1 MKNDILSR
9 ILSWAS
15 VLFLLLFFPIYDSV
29 SSSGSRWLVSIL
41 AISVVAGSGIFSF
54 LGSKKEERETN
65 LLLSSAL
72 GVLGLVLYFLRIYLE
87 DLSVRKGSG
96 SEWIGSLR
104 EFLLVLLVLSVIG
117 SSALGLLREWERISS
132 ENQSS
137 LKGKKQGLVRHFF
150 LGAGILLL
158 VVILANYISV
168 IKNHNFDLSSK
179 GQFSFSPEAKKILK
193 QIPEGA
199 EVDIVAFYPRPL
211 ENAPSSDK
219 SNALALR
226 RIRPDLEILLGQ
238 LGSIHPGFKVK
249 FINAD
254 VELDELAEF
263 GQVSNGNVLVRFRKK
278 DASAG
283 PYPEQKVSVK
293 DKTEFEEFERKL
305 VQAFMNVTTKE
316 RKAYFTQSNGER
328 YSAIFQNLP
337 NEKLTRLSAGL
348 SFLNFHVDGIGF
360 KENWPPKV
368 PEDADVLVIIGPTVP
383 FGPEARQAILE
394 YIRKKKGKLFI
405 TIEPKGGE
413 NFDWLLESTGQVF
426 VKATLSQIP
435 SQPGVVV
442 TKAFRKHAIEESL
455 SKKDLGVVYPYSG
468 YFIAKPTPVVPEKP
482 LEPYVLLESGADSY
496 LDTNGNGKQD
506 TGEEKKNVPLAILL
520 KTPKE
525 VSGVSQSTPEIANPA
540 DATPPPAP
548 STPEMD
554 PADEGR
560 VVIFSGTSWLT
571 DQYIQYAA
579 NYELVGSA
587 ATWLHQDVS
596 LPAIPPRKEEIQSV
610 SLTDGQKRAVWIL
623 GMFVFPGLIAGLG
636 SIYVIR
642 RRRGRNLG

>member
-1 MKNDILSR
+1 MKNYLNR

-15 VLFLLLFFPIYDSV
+15 ILFLLLFFPVYDTFASA
-29 SSSGSRWLVSIL
+29 GSRWLLSI
-41 AISVVAGSGIFSF
+41 VVAATLAASGVLSF

-65 LLLSSAL
+65 LSLASGLGLLSL
-72 GVLGLVLYFLRIYLE
+72 GLYFLRIYLE
-87 DLSVRKGSG
+87 DLSIQKGS
-96 SEWIGSLR
+96 SAEWIGSLR
-104 EFLLVLLVLSVIG
+104 EFLLVFLVLSVLG
-117 SSALGLLREWERISS
+117 SAALGLLREWERASA

-137 LKGKKQGLVRHFF
+137 LKGKKQSLIRDFF

-158 VVILANYISV
+158 AVILANYISV

-193 QIPEGA
+193 EIPEGA
-199 EVDIVAFYPRPL
+199 EVDVIAFYPRPL

-219 SNALALR
+219 SNSLALR
-226 RIRPDLEILLGQ
+226 RVRPDLEILLGQ

-249 FINAD
+249 FVNAD

-278 DASAG
+278 DAKAG

-293 DKTEFEEFERKL
+293 DKTELEEFERKL

-316 RKAYFTQSNGER
+316 RKVYFTQSNGER
-328 YSAIFQNLP
+328 YSAVFQNLP

-348 SFLNFHVDGIGF
+348 SFLNYRLSGIGF
-360 KENWPPKV
+360 KENWPPKI
-368 PEDADVLVIIGPTVP
+368 PEDTDILVIIGPTVP

-394 YIRKKKGKLFI
+394 YFNQKKGKLFI

-413 NFDWLLESTGQVF
+413 TFDWLLENSGQTF
-426 VKATLSQIP
+426 VKETLSQIP
-435 SQPGVVV
+435 SQPGIVI

-468 YFIAKPTPVVPEKP
+468 YFQSKASA
-482 LEPYVLLESGADSY
+482 EPKSKSNDSYVLLESGGESY
-496 LDTNGNGKQD
+496 SDKNGNGKQD
-506 TGEEKKNVPLAILL
+506 AGDDNKNVPLALL
-520 KTPKE
+520 LRTVEETKASAVNQDPN
-525 VSGVSQSTPEIANPA
+525 Q
-540 DATPPPAP
+540 PPAP
-548 STPEMD
+548 AENKSGN
-554 PADEGR
+554 EGR
-560 VVIFSGTSWLT
+560 AVIFSGTSWLT
-571 DQYIQYAA
+571 DQYIPYAA
-579 NYELVGSA
+579 NYELASSS

-596 LPAIPPRKEEIQSV
+596 LPAIPPKKEEIESV

-636 SIYVIR
+636 SIYVVR
-642 RRRGRNLG
+642 RRRGRDSE